1 MRRVDAHELLVAIE
15 IAKPKVRRL
24 PRVQPPHRAAA
35 YLVAAQ
41 RGRVPRPHNAVV
53 AAAGL
58 NKLLQ
63 NGPILFFLEAY
74 IPNELLPIQILDVEA
89 VAHAWSCS

>member
-1 MRRVDAHELLVAIE
+1 MS
-15 IAKPKVRRL
+15 
-24 PRVQPPHRAAA
+24 RVQPPHSAAA

-41 RGRVPRPHNAVV
+41 RGRVPRPHDAVV

-63 NGPILFFLEAY
+63 NGPVLFFFEAY
-74 IPNELLPIQILDVEA
+74 IPNELLPIQILDLEA
-89 VAHAWSCS
+89 VVHAC